1 MEDDK
6 RMRMSFD
13 ITREQLSI
21 ITTEEPTSVSIKD
34 RIWEEDE
41 DWGKLRRRITFIFRI
56 EFELYGGTLFCFYV
70 RKN

>member
-1 MEDDK
+1 MNVKYSEGVSRMEDDQ

-34 RIWEEDE
+34 
-41 DWGKLRRRITFIFRI
+41 
-56 EFELYGGTLFCFYV
+56 
-70 RKN
+70 